1 MMITEENYSKPVGGW
16 LLIYVVTLL
25 ISAALYGMGTINGF
39 SQFIRDFQERNG
51 ILFII
56 DIGTIIKLL
65 LSVLILYLFMTKQS
79 YTYKII
85 IGFELFCILIRAL
98 SLGGVIIRYHVIPN
112 SFYVSIL
119 IGLFSMAWIL
129 YFMKSKRVRATFV
142 N

>member
-1 MMITEENYSKPVGGW
+1 MITEENYSKPVGGW